1 MRTDSQH
8 DAAFPTLRG
17 HQYLNLTTY
26 RKSGEPV
33 RTPVWFVEETGK
45 LYMFTNGETGKVKRI
60 RHTGRVLVGPAD
72 ARGTPL
78 GAEVTGLATLVN
90 GAEAQLA
97 DAALTRKYGL
107 MKRLFTFV
115 ARLRRQQAVYI
126 AVQPATR
133 ME

>member
-1 MRTDSQH
+1 
-8 DAAFPTLRG
+8 
-17 HQYLNLTTY
+17 LNLTTY

-33 RTPVWFVEETGK
+33 RTPVWFVEEAGK

-60 RHTGRVLVGPAD
+60 RHTERVLVGPSD

-78 GAEVTGLATLVN
+78 GAEVAGFATLVN
-90 GAEAQLA
+90 GSEAQLA

-107 MKRLFTFV
+107 MKRLFTFA

-133 ME
+133 TE